1 MKRTIGWIIPTLLAT
16 AAWQVQADESEA
28 SRGLNVAFTDCTE
41 FVGVA
46 PVAESKA
53 RALVPSQY
61 QLVVDDS
68 GAKLVVRI
76 AHCQGVAVNNRPA
89 QAGTVAHLGIMLY
102 SPDGTGTDPNT
113 AINNY
118 TLTYASNV
126 PALVNGL
133 RKQGVPAQWDGNLT
147 YEVTPTS
154 ATNEFYA
161 AVSPD
166 TPDAVTW
173 FLHGNVAEPQIASPF
188 LANWWS
194 YSKKGEVKMATNI
207 EQIYFDFSSTVSF
220 FTARASIIGDLLGGN
235 SIANFPLSF
244 RGKFASAQMTVTR
257 AR

>member
-1 MKRTIGWIIPTLLAT
+1 MKCTISWIIPTLLAT
-16 AAWQVQADESEA
+16 AAWQVQADEREA
-28 SRGLNVAFTDCTE
+28 RGLNVAFTDCTE

-46 PVAESKA
+46 PIPESKA
-53 RALVPSQY
+53 RALVPGQY
-61 QLVVDDS
+61 QLVVDEA

-76 AHCQGVAVNNRPA
+76 AHCQGVAVDNLPA
-89 QAGTVAHLGIMLY
+89 HVGTVAHLGIMLY

-133 RKQGVPAQWDGNLT
+133 RKQGVSAQWDGNLT
-147 YEVTPTS
+147 YEVRP
-154 ATNEFYA
+154 ATAPSEFYA
-161 AVSPD
+161 AVTPD
-166 TPDAVTW
+166 APDAVTW
-173 FLHGNVAEPQIASPF
+173 FLHGNVAEPVIASPF

-194 YSKKGEVKMATNI
+194 YSNKGEVKMATDI
-207 EQIYFDFSSTVSF
+207 EQIYFDFSSTMSF
-220 FTARASIIGDLLGGN
+220 FTARNSFIGDLLGSN

-244 RGKFASAQMTVTR
+244 RGKFASGQMAVTR

>member
-1 MKRTIGWIIPTLLAT
+1 MKCTIGWIIPTLLAT
-16 AAWQVQADESEA
+16 AAMQVQADEREGG
-28 SRGLNVAFTDCTE
+28 GLNVAFTDCTE

-46 PVAESKA
+46 SVPESKA
-53 RALVPSQY
+53 RVLVPSQY
-61 QLVVDDS
+61 QLVVDDG

-118 TLTYASNV
+118 TVTYASNV

-166 TPDAVTW
+166 GPGTITW
-173 FLHGNVAEPQIASPF
+173 FLHGAVTEPAIASEF
-188 LANWWS
+188 LANWWF
-194 YSKKGEVKMATNI
+194 YSKKGEVKMATSI
-207 EQIYFDFSSTVSF
+207 GQIYFDFGSTVSF
-220 FTARASIIGDLLGGN
+220 FTARDGVIGDLLGGN
-235 SIANFPLSF
+235 SVANFALSF
-244 RGKFASAQMTVTR
+244 RGKFSNGQMAVTR

>member
-1 MKRTIGWIIPTLLAT
+1 MKRMIDWIVPTLLAT
-16 AAWQVQADESEA
+16 AALQVQADEHDGRA
-28 SRGLNVAFTDCTE
+28 LNVVFTDCTE

-61 QLVVDDS
+61 QLVVDDA

-76 AHCQGVAVNNRPA
+76 AHCEGVAVNNRQA

-126 PALVNGL
+126 PALINGL
-133 RKQGVPAQWDGNLT
+133 LKQGLSAQWDGNLT
-147 YEVTPTS
+147 YEVTPATATS
-154 ATNEFYA
+154 EFYA
-161 AVSPD
+161 AVSPGA
-166 TPDAVTW
+166 PDAVTW
-173 FLHGNVAEPQIASPF
+173 FLHGSVAEPEIATEF

-207 EQIYFDFSSTVSF
+207 ESIYFDFGSAVSF
-220 FTARASIIGDLLGGN
+220 FTARNSLIGDLLGSN
-235 SIANFPLSF
+235 SVANFPLSF
-244 RGKFASAQMTVTR
+244 RGKFSSGKMTVSRTR
-257 AR
+257 